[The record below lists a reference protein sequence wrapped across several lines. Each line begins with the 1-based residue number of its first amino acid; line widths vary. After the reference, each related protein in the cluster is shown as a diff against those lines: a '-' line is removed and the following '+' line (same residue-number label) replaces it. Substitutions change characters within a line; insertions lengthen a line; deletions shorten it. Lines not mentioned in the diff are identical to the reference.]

1 VEMEHLIGKDLII
14 KRAFQA
20 IDQASWSEE
29 QLRTY
34 DKITKTELDNLAVE
48 QQKLEDAEARGTA
61 IGEARGKAEIA
72 KKMLDKNRSLE
83 EIIELTGLTKEEIV
97 ALKL

>member
-1 VEMEHLIGKDLII
+1 MGVFFKHAHKSSLVEMEHLIGKDLII

-34 DKITKTELDNLAVE
+34 DKITKTELDNL
-48 QQKLEDAEARGTA
+48 L
-61 IGEARGKAEIA
+61 
-72 KKMLDKNRSLE
+72 
-83 EIIELTGLTKEEIV
+83 
-97 ALKL
+97 

>member
-1 VEMEHLIGKDLII
+1 MEHLIGKDLII

-34 DKITKTELDNLAVE
+34 DKITKTELDNL
-48 QQKLEDAEARGTA
+48 L
-61 IGEARGKAEIA
+61 
-72 KKMLDKNRSLE
+72 
-83 EIIELTGLTKEEIV
+83 
-97 ALKL
+97 